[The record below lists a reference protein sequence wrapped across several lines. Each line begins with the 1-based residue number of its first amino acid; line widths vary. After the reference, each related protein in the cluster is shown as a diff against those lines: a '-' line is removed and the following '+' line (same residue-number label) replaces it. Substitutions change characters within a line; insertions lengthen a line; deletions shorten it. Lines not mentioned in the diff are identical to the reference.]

1 MISIEEETMANELK
15 GFTVAIL
22 VTGGFEEIELVEP
35 KKALEAA
42 GADARI
48 VSPVIGEV
56 LSSRHGAEGGL
67 FHVDALLGETHA
79 GEYDALLLPGGVL
92 SPDRLRIM
100 PKAVS
105 FVRHFVE
112 AAKPIAA
119 ICHGPWTLIEA
130 GGARG
135 RRLTSWPSLKTDL
148 TNAGGAW
155 VDQDVVVDGNLV
167 TSRRPDDLPAF
178 IPKMLELFN
187 ASRLAHAGVIRNNG
201 KKKH

>member
-1 MISIEEETMANELK
+1 MASKREETMANELQ

-35 KKALEAA
+35 KKALESA
-42 GADARI
+42 GADVKI

-56 LSSRHGAEGGL
+56 RSARHGAEGEM
-67 FHVDALLGETHA
+67 FPVDALLGETHA

-92 SPDRLRIM
+92 NPDRLRIM
-100 PKAVS
+100 PKAVA

-112 AAKPIAA
+112 AGKPIAA

-130 GGARG
+130 GGVRG

-148 TNAGGAW
+148 INAGAAW
-155 VDQDVVVDGNLV
+155 VDQDVVVDQTLV
-167 TSRRPDDLPAF
+167 TSRKPDDLPAF
-178 IPKMLELFN
+178 IPKMLEVFG
-187 ASRLAHAGVIRNNG
+187 ASRLAHAGVIRSNH